1 MILFSHEQVRL
12 GSFQVEEKVAEWAVV
27 VAAVALW
34 SVDIIIIV
42 IVIVIVLII
51 IISCTSSISSTST
64 STSTRTSTM
73 VLGENIDGTILPSY
87 IMLISNG
94 AYERKKHILQTPPL
108 KKCISLLMTPIHPY
122 LIKSNTK
129 HFHFSNL
136 RINTI
141 NTITKE
147 AEQY

>member
-64 STSTRTSTM
+64 STTTM

>member
-64 STSTRTSTM
+64 STSTTTM

-87 IMLISNG
+87 IMPISNG
-94 AYERKKHILQTPPL
+94 AYERKKHILQTPL
-108 KKCISLLMTPIHPY
+108 
-122 LIKSNTK
+122 
-129 HFHFSNL
+129 
-136 RINTI
+136 
-141 NTITKE
+141 
-147 AEQY
+147 

>member
-42 IVIVIVLII
+42 IVIVIVIII
-51 IISCTSSISSTST
+51 IISSSSTT
-64 STSTRTSTM
+64 TTTTTM
-73 VLGENIDGTILPSY
+73 VLGINTDGSILPSY
-87 IMLISNG
+87 IMSIGNG
-94 AYERKKHILQTPPL
+94 AYERKTYFATPPL
-108 KKCISLLMTPIHPY
+108 KRCILLLMTPIHPY

-129 HFHFSNL
+129 HFH
-136 RINTI
+136 
-141 NTITKE
+141 
-147 AEQY
+147 